1 MTADFPIASDIN
13 PAVRRAALTL
23 YAANTE
29 DREWLMS
36 RLPGRD
42 RPLLEK
48 MLSELASLG
57 MPRDPSMV
65 RSALRELP
73 QTAEPPFGEPQNAAR
88 LLQTMDADALADV
101 LHREPPVLV
110 ACALA
115 LTPLRI
121 GAMVLDRL
129 PPALRRQVQSIRDAA
144 PSGSAPPRLR
154 AALLKQLQERLPA
167 SESCQR
173 PWAKLWQYGAAVA
186 RFKRM
191 YP

>member
-1 MTADFPIASDIN
+1 MTADVSIGPT
-13 PAVRRAALTL
+13 VRRAALAL

-48 MLSELASLG
+48 MLAELASLG

-65 RSALRELP
+65 RSALRESQRP
-73 QTAEPPFGEPQNAAR
+73 SGEPQNAAR
-88 LLQTMDADALADV
+88 LLQTMDADSLADV

-115 LTPLRI
+115 LTPVRI
-121 GAMVLDRL
+121 GAMVLERL
-129 PPALRRQVQSIRDAA
+129 PPGLRRQVQSIRDAD
-144 PSGSAPPRLR
+144 GSDPAPPRLR
-154 AALLKQLQERLPA
+154 AALLKQLQQRLPA
-167 SESCQR
+167 SEFRQR
-173 PWAKLWQYGAAVA
+173 PWARLWQYGAAVA
-186 RFKRM
+186 RLTRM
-191 YP
+191 QP